1 MGFLYREPFMNLL
14 TLPAEIS
21 ALHRDAILEW
31 YQSGINFQKEGLL
44 RFVLEN
50 HAFNFQLWNA
60 EDRARREDKG
70 HSFVYHAKRE
80 IDSYNQQRNNSMENI
95 YAWLA
100 TALTLA
106 SSETCPVHSETPGMI
121 IDRLSI
127 LSLKCYHM
135 GEQATRK
142 SADEAHRRTCTQKL
156 AVLHAQHQQLTACL
170 QGLLQDIVDQVRT
183 FRLYHQFKMYNDP
196 ALNPELYT

>member
-1 MGFLYREPFMNLL
+1 MNLL
-14 TLPAEIS
+14 TLTAQIS
-21 ALHRDAILEW
+21 ALHRDAIIEW
-31 YQSGINFQKEGLL
+31 YQHGIDLQQEGLL
-44 RFVLEN
+44 RFVAEN

-80 IDSYNQQRNNSMENI
+80 IDRYNQQRNNRMENMD
-95 YAWLA
+95 AWFANAMPLA
-100 TALTLA
+100 DAK
-106 SSETCPVHSETPGMI
+106 TCPVHSETPGMI

-135 GEQATRK
+135 GQQAERE
-142 SADEAHRRTCTQKL
+142 SADEAHRQTCTQKF
-156 AVLHAQHQQLTACL
+156 AVLHQQHKQLTACL
-170 QGLLQDIVDQVRT
+170 QQLLQDIGAQVRT

-196 ALNPELYT
+196 ALNPELYEQP